1 MKTVLVVDDEPAIRD
16 VVADILRD
24 YGFDVVLAWSGRRM
38 LELLEAIRPSLVI
51 LDVMMPDVDG
61 LGALRAMRERPGL
74 QDIPVIMMSAA
85 LGAGDLNEEVTWFLP
100 KPFDLDRL
108 LEVVV
113 DAVGPPVP

>member
-16 VVADILRD
+16 VVADILGD

-38 LELLEAIRPSLVI
+38 LELLETIRPSLII
-51 LDVMMPDVDG
+51 LDVMMPDGDG

-74 QDIPVIMMSAA
+74 QGIPVIMMSAV
-85 LGAGDLNEEVTWFLP
+85 LRAGDLGEEVAGFLP
-100 KPFDLDRL
+100 KPFDIDRL

-113 DAVGPPVP
+113 EAAGPPVP